1 MSDANQDDET
11 LLARLRDLSLVD
23 LDALLAGASGDQYAD
38 LLTAYGEDLQDAL
51 VCARARMAELMADV
65 AGGPDPMGVAEMP
78 AETRA
83 RDGGR
88 SLADRTVSRLVGRAA
103 ACRALARLDENTARL
118 LPRLFE
124 ADRRRASLG
133 SARR

>member
-1 MSDANQDDET
+1 MSHANQDDES

-23 LDALLAGASGDQYAD
+23 IEALLAGASGDRYAE
-38 LLTAYGEDLQDAL
+38 LLNAYGDDLQDAL
-51 VCARARMAELMADV
+51 RCARQRMTELTAELT
-65 AGGPDPMGVAEMP
+65 GGADPMGVVEMSP
-78 AETRA
+78 QVRA

-88 SLADRTVSRLVGRAA
+88 VLAERTVGRLVDRAA
-103 ACRALARLDENTARL
+103 ACRALARLDDLTAHL

-133 SARR
+133 TARS